1 MPEWSEKLQAQKSA
15 STVLVLF
22 VPSVVRQKYVTF
34 SALIP
39 SSANPLLF
47 PPSS

>member
-15 STVLVLF
+15 SMLVLF